1 MIRLESRPAN
11 VEGEGAVKQRELVK
25 NALRMRPDR
34 IILGEVRGAEALDML
49 QAMNTGHE
57 GSLTTVHANS
67 ARDALSRIETLV
79 LLSGVELSQRSI
91 REQIGAAFDLVIQVK
106 RLSDGRRRV
115 VSISE
120 VTGVQEGVISM
131 QDIFEF
137 KQTGSQEDGSFG
149 GHHRACGIRPAKAN
163 RFAEQGIELP
173 VELFKEDAI

>member
-1 MIRLESRPAN
+1 L
-11 VEGEGAVKQRELVK
+11 
-25 NALRMRPDR
+25 
-34 IILGEVRGAEALDML
+34 
-49 QAMNTGHE
+49 
-57 GSLTTVHANS
+57 
-67 ARDALSRIETLV
+67 
-79 LLSGVELSQRSI
+79 
-91 REQIGAAFDLVIQVK
+91 GAAFDLVVQVK

-149 GHHRACGIRPAKAN
+149 GHHRSCGIRPAKAN